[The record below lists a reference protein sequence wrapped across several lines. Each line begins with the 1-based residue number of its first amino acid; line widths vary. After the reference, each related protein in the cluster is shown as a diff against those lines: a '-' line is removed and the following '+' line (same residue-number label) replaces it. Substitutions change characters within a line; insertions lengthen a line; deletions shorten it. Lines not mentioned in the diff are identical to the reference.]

1 MADWLWATMFVFGLG
16 LAIGLAIGAGL
27 GYFLLHRHDRRRE
40 RQQEEKLAHE
50 RREQEEER
58 TRERQEQ
65 QRKLE
70 DSFDLLARRA
80 LDRNAEQQ
88 RERLDSTLRPMHET
102 LQETRKQ
109 LKEIENKR
117 HEHYGGLE
125 GRLLMAVESQRELR
139 KETQILSDALAK
151 PDMRGHWGEVKLE
164 RVLEC
169 AGMRQYCRDFDKQ
182 VQIKGGGRPDV
193 VVQMPGDRN
202 LVIDAKLSLVAYQ
215 NALREQDPSLKQKH
229 LETHAD
235 QMRQKVLELEKKKYW
250 AQIENTL
257 NFVVMFVPADHLL
270 DAALEQRPLLM
281 EEAFKK
287 KILLATPS
295 SLMGILQAVEHCWQ
309 QQKLAENTKEIRDL
323 GDNLIG
329 YANNFLKHMKTF
341 HDSLNKCVDAC
352 EAATGSWRHR
362 IHPTLKKFHELGVSS
377 RVSEPPAKLE
387 TRVEKKFPDLP
398 TRDDAA

>member
-1 MADWLWATMFVFGLG
+1 MVDWLWATMFVFGLG
-16 LAIGLAIGAGL
+16 LAIGLVIGAGL
-27 GYFLLHRHDRRRE
+27 GYLLLHRHDKQRE
-40 RQQEEKLAHE
+40 FQQEEKLA
-50 RREQEEER
+50 
-58 TRERQEQ
+58 RERAEQ
-65 QRKLE
+65 QQNLE
-70 DSFDLLARRA
+70 QLRETMRDSFARLALEA
-80 LDRNAEQQ
+80 LDRNAAQQ
-88 RERLDSTLRPMHET
+88 GERLDSTLRPVRET
-102 LQETRKQ
+102 LQQTREK
-109 LKEIENKR
+109 LDEIENKR
-117 HEHYGGLE
+117 YEHYGSLE

-139 KETQILSDALAK
+139 KETKILSDALAS
-151 PDMRGHWGEVKLE
+151 PGTRGHWGEVKLE

-169 AGMRQYCRDFDKQ
+169 AGMKQYCRDFDKQ
-182 VQIKGGGRPDV
+182 VSIKGGGRPDV

-215 NALREQDPSLKQKH
+215 DALREQDPDLKKKH
-229 LETHAD
+229 LVTHAD

-270 DAALEQRPLLM
+270 DAALEQKPLLM

-323 GDNLIG
+323 GENLIG

-341 HDSLNKCVDAC
+341 HDSLNKCVAAC

-362 IHPTLKKFHELGVSS
+362 IHPTLKKFHELGVNSK
-377 RVSEPPAKLE
+377 VSEPPAKLE
-387 TRVEKKFPDLP
+387 TRVEKRFPDLP